1 MKSRLER
8 FWQCSVIALWFLLC
22 GYGAF
27 AQTTS
32 DTKQIKFW
40 DFDRSLIPAKN
51 IYGLSWDSLNVDSP
65 RFDSDRVR
73 FGFLLN
79 LVEEDCDYVH
89 PFEGPVT
96 SGFGWR
102 WSRMHKGIDI
112 DLDIGDPVVAA
123 FDGVVRIAKYNYG
136 GFGNYVLIRHYNG
149 LETLYAH
156 LSESVVE
163 RNQTVRA
170 GQIIG
175 YGGSTGRSTG
185 PHLHFE
191 TRFLG
196 QPIDPSKI
204 IDFKTYKLLSDQI
217 YLNHTWFSPVI
228 TAALESSDD
237 EVIAKPRPPK
247 PAAPKKVYH
256 KIKSGD
262 TLYGL
267 SKKYGVSI
275 NEICRLNKISRNTTL
290 RIGVT
295 LRIK

>member
-1 MKSRLER
+1 MRRKLER
-8 FWQCSVIALWFLLC
+8 YWRFSGVIILFFLCSF
-22 GYGAF
+22 GAK
-27 AQTTS
+27 AQTTQE
-32 DTKQIKFW
+32 TKPIKFW
-40 DFDRSLIPAKN
+40 DFDRSLIPAKS
-51 IYGLSWDSLNVDSP
+51 IYGLSWDSANVDSP
-65 RFDSDRVR
+65 RFDAERVS

-102 WSRMHKGIDI
+102 WGRLHKGIDI
-112 DLDIGDPVVAA
+112 DLDIGDPVFAA

-149 LETLYAH
+149 LETIYAH
-156 LSESVVE
+156 LSESIVE

-175 YGGSTGRSTG
+175 FGGSTGRSTG

-196 QPIDPSKI
+196 QPIDPTKL
-204 IDFKTYKLLSDQI
+204 IDFQDFKLLADQVYI
-217 YLNHTWFSPVI
+217 NHTWFSPSVL
-228 TAALESSDD
+228 TALETHENETISPTIP
-237 EVIAKPRPPK
+237 V
-247 PAAPKKVYH
+247 APKKVYH
-256 KIKSGD
+256 KVRSGD
-262 TLYGL
+262 TLYGI

-290 RIGVT
+290 KIGRT
-295 LRIK
+295 LRVK

>member
-1 MKSRLER
+1 MRSGLER
-8 FWQCSVIALWFLLC
+8 YWKFSVIGCWLVLC
-22 GYGAF
+22 SFSVF

-40 DFDRSLIPAKN
+40 EFDRSLIPAKN

-65 RFDSDRVR
+65 KFDAERVS

-89 PFEGPVT
+89 PFEGPIT

-102 WSRMHKGIDI
+102 WNRMHKGTDI

-175 YGGSTGRSTG
+175 FGGSTGRSTG

-204 IDFKTYKLLSDQI
+204 IDFKNYKLLSDQI
-217 YLNHTWFSPVI
+217 YLNHTWFSPSI

-237 EVIAKPRPPK
+237 EVVAKPRPPK
-247 PAAPKKVYH
+247 PPAAKKVYH

-267 SKKYGVSI
+267 SKKYGVSV
-275 NEICRLNKISRNTTL
+275 NDICRLNKISRNTTL

-295 LRIK
+295 LRVK